1 VNARKEIL
9 RRFSDY
15 PDHTHFDMVKG
26 DADKNWNN
34 FSFEPET
41 LKNNNFKFAVLVPHT
56 FVDNT
61 EEVPRD
67 FESYSYSFTQNK
79 KEAQAGY
86 MLQVSIQFSFSPVT
100 MVITKENK
108 PLARFVINLCAIV
121 GGVFV
126 VFGIVNSTV

>member
-1 VNARKEIL
+1 
-9 RRFSDY
+9 
-15 PDHTHFDMVKG
+15 MVKG

-108 PLARFVINLCAIV
+108 PLARFVINLCAII

>member
-1 VNARKEIL
+1 MNARKEIL
-9 RRFSDY
+9 SRFADY
-15 PDHTHFDMVKG
+15 PDHTHFDMIKG

-61 EEVPRD
+61 EEVPKV

-79 KEAQAGY
+79 KECQAG
-86 MLQVSIQFSFSPVT
+86 
-100 MVITKENK
+100 
-108 PLARFVINLCAIV
+108 
-121 GGVFV
+121 
-126 VFGIVNSTV
+126 